1 MPDSQR
7 DAAKNKD
14 NSLRFIYCKA
24 LLMKNIRNQDML
36 MQVDQIS
43 TASAPVTAPR
53 APSEQ
58 LEQAFLEEMLKYC
71 GPKSNA
77 GAFGGG
83 IGEDQFSS
91 FLIQEQAAALAA
103 RMDLGFGEWVAQ

>member
-1 MPDSQR
+1 
-7 DAAKNKD
+7 
-14 NSLRFIYCKA
+14 
-24 LLMKNIRNQDML
+24 MKNLRNREIL
-36 MQVDQIS
+36 MQVNQIS
-43 TASAPVTAPR
+43 TASAPLSLPR
-53 APSEQ
+53 APSQQ

-103 RMDLGFGEWVAQ
+103 RMDLGFGDWVAQ

>member
-1 MPDSQR
+1 
-7 DAAKNKD
+7 
-14 NSLRFIYCKA
+14 
-24 LLMKNIRNQDML
+24 
-36 MQVDQIS
+36 MQVNQNFP
-43 TASAPVTAPR
+43 ASAPISAPR
-53 APSEQ
+53 LPSEQ

-71 GPKSNA
+71 GPKANS

-91 FLIQEQAAALAA
+91 FLIQEQAAALAS